1 MEVSFYNF
9 KKLHDES
16 FQKEVLNRFEE
27 IVKNNAFIEGQ
38 YNTLFEQEFSDY
50 LNAQHT
56 LLVANGTDAIEIA
69 LKVSGVVAG
78 DKVAIP
84 GITFYATAEAVINVG
99 ATPVLVDVE
108 EDTGLMCI
116 ESLKR
121 MTQKHNLKA
130 VIPVHIYG
138 LPANLVEIEEICK
151 PLNISIVEDG
161 AQAHGA
167 KYLDGSMVGSRKE
180 TLTTF
185 SFYPTKNLSA
195 FGDAG
200 AISFSNQKYKDLIL
214 SYRNH
219 GRGREDI
226 IGRNSRCD
234 HLQAAVLHLKLKDF
248 HQKYEARKN
257 AAKMYF
263 ENLKGIQLL
272 PQKYLD
278 YSSWHLFPIFLSDER
293 QRTELMDYLKSK
305 NIGTGLYY
313 PQAMSQFKTL
323 EPFKSQGEWA
333 KAEEFGK
340 KVLCLPMHS
349 FLELEQIKYIAKEI
363 SNFCNLS
370 GSRALE
376 QTL

>member
-16 FQKEVLNRFEE
+16 FQKEVLARFEE
-27 IVKNNAFIEGQ
+27 IIKNNSFVEGP
-38 YNTLFEQEFSDY
+38 YNTLFEQSFSDY
-50 LNAQHT
+50 LNAKHS

-69 LKVSGVVAG
+69 LKAAGVTTG

-84 GITFYATAEAVINVG
+84 GITFYATAEAVMNIG
-99 ATPVLVDVE
+99 AIPVLTDIE
-108 EDTGLMCI
+108 EETGLICV

-121 MTQKHNLKA
+121 MAQKHKLKA

-138 LPANLVEIEEICK
+138 LPADIVEIEKVCK
-151 PLNISIVEDG
+151 QYNMTIIEDG

-167 KYLDGSMVGSRKE
+167 RYLDGSMVGSRKDS
-180 TLTTF
+180 LTTF

-200 AISFSNQKYKDLIL
+200 TIAFSDDKYKDLIL

-226 IGRNSRCD
+226 VGRNSRCD
-234 HLQAAVLHLKLKDF
+234 HIQAAVLEFKLKDYP
-248 HQKYEARKN
+248 QKCEARKN

-263 ENLKGIQLL
+263 ENLKNVKLIS
-272 PQKYLD
+272 QKYLN
-278 YSSWHLFPIFLSDER
+278 YSSWHLFPIFVADEE
-293 QRTELMDYLKSK
+293 QRKKLIEHLTSK
-305 NIGTGLYY
+305 KIGTGLYY

-323 EPFKSQGEWA
+323 ASFKEQGEWI

-349 FLELEQIKYIAKEI
+349 FLELEQIQYIAKEI
-363 SNFCNLS
+363 NNFYGLNE
-370 GSRALE
+370 SRTLE
-376 QTL
+376 QSL